1 MAVVLKRGAIMA
13 AETCWVLRFVIN
25 APPLGFRD
33 GEAVQE
39 LLRWLQAKRLSPRTG
54 VILPWLGLLASG
66 LFAL

>member
-1 MAVVLKRGAIMA
+1 M
-13 AETCWVLRFVIN
+13 N

-39 LLRWLQAKRLSPRTG
+39 LLRWLQAKRLSPHTG
-54 VILPWLGLLASG
+54 VILPWLGLLALG